1 MKKKIAV
8 LFGGSSS
15 EHEISRMS
23 ASFVLKNLS
32 REQYDIYV
40 VGITKEGKWFL
51 TQASVDEIT
60 DGSWEARADNR
71 QAFLSPDRSIRG
83 MAVLSPE
90 GACKIIPL
98 DCVFPV
104 LHGKNGEDGTIQGV
118 LQLAGIPFVGCGLLA
133 SAVCMDKTVSH
144 TLLSAAG
151 IPQAKNLWFYA
162 SDFSKERGRI
172 LDRIQKEIG
181 WPVFVKPANAGSS
194 VGVSKA
200 SSPEELNASVKLAA
214 AEDTRIVVEEAVVGQ
229 EVECAV
235 LGNEEPEAALV
246 GEIAASA
253 AFYDYDD
260 KYINGTSQLY
270 IPAHLSETVMQEIR
284 SIACRAYRVLGC
296 EGLARVDFFVRGGN
310 EVLLNELNTLPGFTA
325 ISMYPK
331 LWEACG
337 VTAEELLERLIQC
350 AAQRQN
356 ELAAAGRKSDQG
368 LLPF

>member
-8 LFGGSSS
+8 LFGGCSS

-23 ASFVLKNLS
+23 ASFILRNLS
-32 REQYDIYV
+32 KERYDIYPI
-40 VGITKEGKWFL
+40 GITKKGKWLL
-51 TQASVDEIT
+51 TQAEIDEIM
-60 DGSWEARADNR
+60 DGSWESREDNLS
-71 QAFLSPDRSIRG
+71 AFLSPDRSVHGLVIF
-83 MAVLSPE
+83 SSE
-90 GACKIIPL
+90 GVCRTVPI

-104 LHGKNGEDGTIQGV
+104 LHGKNGEDGTVQG
-118 LQLAGIPFVGCGLLA
+118 LFQLAGIPYVGCGLLA
-133 SAVCMDKTVSH
+133 SAVCMDKSVSH

-151 IPQAKNLWFYA
+151 IPQVKNLWLYA
-162 SDFSKERGRI
+162 RDYLKERGQI
-172 LDRIQKEIG
+172 LDRIEKETG

-200 SSPEELNASVKLAA
+200 SNAQELDASIQLAA
-214 AEDTRIVVEEAVVGQ
+214 AEDERIVIEEAIIGQ

-235 LGNEEPEAALV
+235 LGNEEPKAALV

-253 AFYDYDD
+253 DFYDYDD

-270 IPAHLSETVMQEIR
+270 IPAHLEEQVMEEIR
-284 SIACRAYRVLGC
+284 KTACRAYRILGC
-296 EGLARVDFFVRGGN
+296 EGLARVDFFVRGGK
-310 EVLLNELNTLPGFTA
+310 EIILNELNTLPGFTA

-337 VTAEELLERLIQC
+337 VNAEELLEKLIDC

-356 ELAAAGRKSDQG
+356 SLAGAGRKSDG
-368 LLPF
+368 GILPF

>member
-23 ASFVLKNLS
+23 ASFVLKNLP
-32 REQYDIYV
+32 RERYEIYAI
-40 VGITKEGKWFL
+40 GITKNGKWLL
-51 TQASVDEIT
+51 TQAGTDEIT
-60 DGSWEARADNR
+60 DGSWETRTDNR
-71 QAFLSPDRSIRG
+71 RALLSPDRGTRG
-83 MAVLSPE
+83 MLLLSPE
-90 GACKIIPL
+90 GGCEIVPI
-98 DCVFPV
+98 DCVFPM
-104 LHGKNGEDGTIQGV
+104 LHGKNGEDGSIQGL
-118 LQLAGIPFVGCGLLA
+118 LQLSGIPYVGCGVLA
-133 SAVCMDKTVSH
+133 SAVCMDKSVSH

-151 IPQAKNLWFYA
+151 IPQVKNLWFYA
-162 SDFSKERGRI
+162 GDYETERGRI
-172 LDRIQKEIG
+172 LERIERETG

-200 SSPEELNASVKLAA
+200 GSPEELDVSVKLAS
-214 AEDTRIVVEEAVVGQ
+214 AEDGRIVVEEAVAGQ

-235 LGNEEPEAALV
+235 LGNEAPKAALV

-270 IPAHLSETVMQEIR
+270 IPARLSEAVMEKIR
-284 SIACRAYRVLGC
+284 ETACRAYRILGC
-296 EGLARVDFFVRGGN
+296 EGLARVDFFVRNGD
-310 EVLLNELNTLPGFTA
+310 EIILNELNTLPGFTA

-331 LWEACG
+331 LWDACG
-337 VTAEELLERLIQC
+337 VRAEELLERLIAC
-350 AAQRQN
+350 AARRHD
-356 ELAAAGRKSDQG
+356 EAAVAGRKSDGG